1 METTNWISYYE
12 LLEMIYHNEILLEG
26 LQIEDNNGKKWF
38 WDKEQESFVMSIQEY
53 NHTPPYLYLTDTYDT
68 ISLMELKVRVLPR
81 KCKYNSDTEQ
91 GMSAYELTM
100 KVLNTPLKPDEEFK
114 VVDNLGSVWTWDN
127 EDMCFYGNG
136 DFEKDRMQ
144 DVYSELELASARFE
158 MLNEEN
164 SKQDKNMEKNISN
177 TINEIKKQL
186 ECIASTIE
194 NLEYMFNKYKNLK

>member
-1 METTNWISYYE
+1 M
-12 LLEMIYHNEILLEG
+12 
-26 LQIEDNNGKKWF
+26 
-38 WDKEQESFVMSIQEY
+38 
-53 NHTPPYLYLTDTYDT
+53 
-68 ISLMELKVRVLPR
+68 
-81 KCKYNSDTEQ
+81 
-91 GMSAYELTM
+91 
-100 KVLNTPLKPDEEFK
+100 
-114 VVDNLGSVWTWDN
+114 WTWDN

-164 SKQDKNMEKNISN
+164 SKQNKNMEKNISN

-186 ECIASTIE
+186 ECITSTIE